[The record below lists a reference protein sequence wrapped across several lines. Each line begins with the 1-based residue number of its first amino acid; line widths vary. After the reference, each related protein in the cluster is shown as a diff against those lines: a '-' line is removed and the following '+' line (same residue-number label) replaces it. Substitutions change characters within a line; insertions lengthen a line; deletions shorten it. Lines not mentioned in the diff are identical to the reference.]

1 MSLDVDRTAGIEDS
15 SIVEAD
21 PTTDRRWDDFVRASP
36 DGTFYHLAAWKRLL
50 EQTYHFRPIYLAV
63 EGADGSLG
71 GLLPLFLVQSP
82 LTGRKLVSL
91 PFSDVCGPLART
103 DRVRQLLLNRACTIA
118 CDQRAKC
125 LQIRSSRSD
134 LQNSLPGLVADSRYA
149 DFVLRL
155 NEDPNV
161 LWTNPAMAKVRGHVR
176 KAIRSGVAVYRGE
189 TDRDLSDFYALH
201 LRTTKKH
208 GMPAQ
213 PYAFFRNLVD
223 ILGRECEIRLLLAR
237 HEGRAIGASLFVAF
251 GDCVYYAYN
260 ASEQSALAL
269 GPNDLLLWEAI
280 QWACRAGF
288 QRFSFGKTSLDNEGL
303 VTFKR
308 GWGAEAMPLR
318 YYYYPDVVGLTS
330 TAYGE
335 KSRKYQAITIAWRAL
350 PSPVTDRIGG
360 VLYKHL
366 A

>member
-1 MSLDVDRTAGIEDS
+1 MSLDVARAAGTEGS
-15 SIVEAD
+15 SVVEVD
-21 PTTDRRWDDFVRASP
+21 PTTDRRWDDFVRAFP
-36 DGTFYHLAAWKRLL
+36 NGTYYHLAAWKRVL
-50 EQTYHFRPIYLAV
+50 EQTYHFQPIYLAA
-63 EGADGSLG
+63 ETPDGSFE

-82 LTGRKLVSL
+82 LSGRKLVSL
-91 PFSDVCGPLART
+91 PFSDVCGPLASTERAL
-103 DRVRQLLLNRACTIA
+103 RLLLDRAYAIA
-118 CDQRAKC
+118 GSQRAKY

-134 LQNSLPGLVADSRYA
+134 LQSAQPSLVADSRYA

-176 KAIRSGVAVYRGE
+176 KANKSGVTVNRGD
-189 TDRDLSDFYALH
+189 TDRDLSEFYALH

-213 PYAFFRNLVD
+213 PYAYFRNLVHT
-223 ILGRECEIRLLLAR
+223 LGHDCEIRLLLAR
-237 HEGRAIGASLFVAF
+237 YEGRTIGASLFIAF
-251 GDCVYYAYN
+251 GDCAYYAYN

-280 QWACRAGF
+280 QWACRAGY

-308 GWGAEAMPLR
+308 GWGAEAVPLR

-350 PSPVTDRIGG
+350 PAPLTDRIGG
-360 VLYKHL
+360 LLYKHL